1 MKLLY
6 GTNNQAKLES
16 MKRVT
21 NQLGIEIYG
30 FCDLRNMPDFK
41 NVKLPDI
48 EETGKNP
55 LENAIIKAKEYYKIL
70 RIPLFSC
77 DSGLYFEN
85 VDEDLQ
91 PGTYVRRVRGKELS
105 DVQMVEYYGNLAKN
119 HGGKLVAKYK
129 NAICLILGENQMFTR
144 MDESIEIGPF
154 YMVDKP
160 HEKIVPGFPLD
171 ALSVDIET
179 GKYFQDMDENLA
191 VDKSV
196 IEQGFSKF
204 FEEVLGKI

>member
-21 NQLGIEIYG
+21 NQLGIEIFG
-30 FCDLRNMPDFK
+30 FSDLKIMPDFK

-160 HEKIVPGFPLD
+160 HEKMVPGFPLD

-179 GKYFQDMDENLA
+179 EKYFQDMDENLA

-196 IEQGFSKF
+196 IEQGFTKF

>member
-21 NQLGIEIYG
+21 NQLGIEIFG
-30 FCDLRNMPDFK
+30 FSDLKIMPDFK

-48 EETGKNP
+48 KETGKNP

-129 NAICLILGENQMFTR
+129 NAICLILGENQVFTR

-196 IEQGFSKF
+196 IEQGFTKF

>member
-21 NQLGIEIYG
+21 NQLGIEIFG
-30 FCDLRNMPDFK
+30 FSDLKIMPDFK

-55 LENAIIKAKEYYKIL
+55 LENAIIKAKEYYRIL

-91 PGTYVRRVRGKELS
+91 PGTYVRRVRGKELA

-129 NAICLILGENQMFTR
+129 NAICLILGENQLFTR

-196 IEQGFSKF
+196 IEQGFTKF

>member
-1 MKLLY
+1 M
-6 GTNNQAKLES
+6 
-16 MKRVT
+16 
-21 NQLGIEIYG
+21 
-30 FCDLRNMPDFK
+30 
-41 NVKLPDI
+41 
-48 EETGKNP
+48 
-55 LENAIIKAKEYYKIL
+55 
-70 RIPLFSC
+70 
-77 DSGLYFEN
+77 YFEN
-85 VDEDLQ
+85 VEEDLQ

-179 GKYFQDMDENLA
+179 GKYFQDMDENIA

-196 IEQGFSKF
+196 IEQGFTKF

>member
-21 NQLGIEIYG
+21 NQLGIEIFG
-30 FCDLRNMPDFK
+30 FSDLKIMPDFK

-196 IEQGFSKF
+196 IEQGFTKF

>member
-30 FCDLRNMPDFK
+30 FGDLRNMPDFK

-179 GKYFQDMDENLA
+179 EKYFQDMDENLA

-196 IEQGFSKF
+196 IEQGFTKF

>member
-21 NQLGIEIYG
+21 NQLGIEIFG
-30 FCDLRNMPDFK
+30 FSDLKIMPDFK

-129 NAICLILGENQMFTR
+129 NAICLILGENQLFTR

-196 IEQGFSKF
+196 IEQGFTNF

>member
-21 NQLGIEIYG
+21 NQLGIEIFG
-30 FCDLRNMPDFK
+30 FSDLKIMPDFK

-160 HEKIVPGFPLD
+160 HEKMVPGFPLD

-196 IEQGFSKF
+196 IEQGFTKF

>member
-21 NQLGIEIYG
+21 NQLGIEIFG
-30 FCDLRNMPDFK
+30 FSDLRNMPDFT
-41 NVKLPDI
+41 NVKLPNI

-55 LENAIIKAKEYYKIL
+55 LENAIIKAKEYYKFL

-129 NAICLILGENQMFTR
+129 NAICLILGENQLFTR

-196 IEQGFSKF
+196 IEQGFTNF

>member
-16 MKRVT
+16 MKRIT

-30 FCDLRNMPDFK
+30 FGDLRNMPDFK

-196 IEQGFSKF
+196 IEQGFTKF

>member
-30 FCDLRNMPDFK
+30 FGDLRNMPDFK

-160 HEKIVPGFPLD
+160 HEKIVSGFPLD

-196 IEQGFSKF
+196 IEQGFTKF

>member
-21 NQLGIEIYG
+21 NQLEIEIFG
-30 FCDLRNMPDFK
+30 FSDLKIMQDFK

-105 DVQMVEYYGNLAKN
+105 DVQMVEYYGSLAKN

-196 IEQGFSKF
+196 IEQGFTKF

>member
-21 NQLGIEIYG
+21 NQLGIEIFG
-30 FCDLRNMPDFK
+30 FSDLKIMPDFK

-55 LENAIIKAKEYYKIL
+55 LENAIIKAKEYYKFL

-129 NAICLILGENQMFTR
+129 NAICLILGENQLFTR

-196 IEQGFSKF
+196 IEQGFTKF

>member
-21 NQLGIEIYG
+21 NQLEIEIFG
-30 FCDLRNMPDFK
+30 FSDLKIMQDFK

-105 DVQMVEYYGNLAKN
+105 DVQMVEYYGSLAKN

-154 YMVDKP
+154 YIVDKP

-196 IEQGFSKF
+196 IEQGFTKF

>member
-21 NQLGIEIYG
+21 NQLGIEIFG
-30 FCDLRNMPDFK
+30 FSDLRNMPDFK

-144 MDESIEIGPF
+144 MDKSIEIGPF

-179 GKYFQDMDENLA
+179 EKYFQDMDENLA

-196 IEQGFSKF
+196 IEQGFTKF

>member
-30 FCDLRNMPDFK
+30 FGDLRNMPDFK

-196 IEQGFSKF
+196 IEQGFTKF

>member
-21 NQLGIEIYG
+21 NQLEIEIFG
-30 FCDLRNMPDFK
+30 FSDLKIMQDFK

-160 HEKIVPGFPLD
+160 HKKMVPGFPLD
-171 ALSVDIET
+171 TLSVDIET

-196 IEQGFSKF
+196 IEQGFTKF

>member
-21 NQLGIEIYG
+21 NQLGIEIFG
-30 FCDLRNMPDFK
+30 FSDLKIMQDFK

-196 IEQGFSKF
+196 IEQGFTKF

>member
-30 FCDLRNMPDFK
+30 FGDLRNMPDFK
-41 NVKLPDI
+41 NVKLPNI

-55 LENAIIKAKEYYKIL
+55 LENAIIKAKEYYKVL

-105 DVQMVEYYGNLAKN
+105 DVQMVEYYGNFAKN

-129 NAICLILGENQMFTR
+129 NAICLILGENQLFTR

-196 IEQGFSKF
+196 IEQGFTKF

>member
-21 NQLGIEIYG
+21 NQLGIEIFG
-30 FCDLRNMPDFK
+30 FSDLRNMPDFK

-196 IEQGFSKF
+196 IEQGFTKF

>member
-21 NQLGIEIYG
+21 NQLGIEIFG
-30 FCDLRNMPDFK
+30 FSDLKIMPDFK

-129 NAICLILGENQMFTR
+129 NAICLILGENQLFTR

-196 IEQGFSKF
+196 IEQGFTKF

>member
-30 FCDLRNMPDFK
+30 FGDLRNMPDFK
-41 NVKLPDI
+41 NVKFPDI

-160 HEKIVPGFPLD
+160 HEKMVPGFPLD

-196 IEQGFSKF
+196 IEQGFTKF

>member
-21 NQLGIEIYG
+21 NQLGIEIFG
-30 FCDLRNMPDFK
+30 FSDLKIMQDFK

-154 YMVDKP
+154 YMVDRP

-179 GKYFQDMDENLA
+179 EKYFQDMDENLA

-196 IEQGFSKF
+196 IEQGFTKF

>member
-21 NQLGIEIYG
+21 NQLGIEIFG
-30 FCDLRNMPDFK
+30 FSDLRNMPDFK

-85 VDEDLQ
+85 IDEDLQ

-144 MDESIEIGPF
+144 MDKSIEIGPF

-179 GKYFQDMDENLA
+179 EKYFQDMDENLA

-196 IEQGFSKF
+196 IEQGFTKF

>member
-21 NQLGIEIYG
+21 NQLGIEIFG
-30 FCDLRNMPDFK
+30 FSDLKIMPDFK
-41 NVKLPDI
+41 NVKLSDI

-196 IEQGFSKF
+196 IEQGFTKF

>member
-30 FCDLRNMPDFK
+30 FSELKIMPDFK
-41 NVKLPDI
+41 NIKLPDI

-70 RIPLFSC
+70 QIPLFSC

-85 VDEDLQ
+85 LDEDFQ
-91 PGTYVRRVRGKELS
+91 PETYVRRVRGKELS

-191 VDKSV
+191 VDKNV
-196 IEQGFSKF
+196 IEQGFTKF